1 MSTQPPRTARRPGR
15 RLTVLAATA
24 ASALL
29 IGATRTTWTAATAP
43 DLTGAAQS
51 VAVTGADAAPAVLAL
66 AIVALAAAL
75 ATSLSSTWV
84 RFVTG
89 PVLIASGLGAAWT
102 AFAVHR
108 DPVSASGSAV
118 SSATGVVGSELS
130 ATATVWPLLAVL
142 LGLVLVVLGVVVLIA
157 GRSWPVGTR
166 YRSPA
171 VAAPSDPSRDP
182 AAAWDA
188 LTRGEDPS
196 LGPEDEEPSASSV
209 EVPAA
214 AEQET
219 AEQETG
225 EQETAPGTR
234 RSAPDDGAARAD

>member
-118 SSATGVVGSELS
+118 SSATGVVGSEMS

-142 LGLVLVVLGVVVLIA
+142 LGLIA